1 MARGRARVRAPVGR
15 GAVGVDVPT
24 TRYAKTLDGG
34 YIAFK
39 VLGELQGDHDIAV
52 VGSIATNLELFF
64 EFEPAARSWFELASV
79 ARLSLHD
86 RRGTGLSDDM
96 GGLPDLETRAA
107 DLLAVLDAAEQERP
121 VLLASNDGGMV
132 AALLAATHPERVR
145 GLVWFGAQ
153 ARSVAGSGWPYGRD
167 PDAVERLARA
177 AEAGW
182 GTEAFVR
189 EMYPDAQMDDGSVRF
204 LAKMQRHACGPG
216 TAVTFI
222 RLLFEYDVRDVL
234 PSLRLPALALAPEG
248 SSSGWLADQA
258 RATAALIARAEF
270 HFLPIFASRLWS
282 PPVIEETLAFCGI
295 DRPPPEL
302 DTVLSTVL
310 FTDIVGS
317 TQRQAQLGDRQ
328 WKDLLQHHHAAV
340 RESLSRWR
348 GVENDTAGDGFYA
361 TFDGPARAV
370 RCAQELIEK
379 VAKLGIEIRAGVHIG
394 ECELIDGKPGGI
406 AVTTGSRISALAG
419 ASQVLVSQTVKD
431 LVAGSGLS
439 FEDAGEHGL
448 KGVPDR
454 WHLYRVVR

>member
-1 MARGRARVRAPVGR
+1 
-15 GAVGVDVPT
+15 VDVPT

-39 VLGELQGDHDIAV
+39 VLGEPRGDHDIAV

-64 EFEPAARSWFELASV
+64 EFEPAARSWFELAAS
-79 ARLSLHD
+79 ARVSFHD

-107 DLLAVLDAAEQERP
+107 DLLAVLDAAGQERP
-121 VLLASNDGGMV
+121 VLVASNDGGMV
-132 AALLAATHPERVR
+132 AALLAATHPERVG

-153 ARSVAGSGWPYGRD
+153 ARSVVGPGWPYGRD
-167 PDAVERLARA
+167 PYAVERLASA
-177 AEAGW
+177 AETSW

-189 EMYPDAQMDDGSVRF
+189 QMYPDAQMDDDAVRF

-248 SSSGWLADQA
+248 SPSGWLAEQA
-258 RATAALIARAEF
+258 KATAALIAGAEYRS
-270 HFLPIFASRLWS
+270 LPIFASRLWS
-282 PPVIEETLAFCGI
+282 PPVIDETLAFCGI

-317 TQRQAQLGDRQ
+317 TQRQAQLGDRM
-328 WKDLLQHHHAAV
+328 WKELLQRHHAEV

-370 RCAQELIEK
+370 RCAQELTAR
-379 VAKLGIEIRAGVHIG
+379 VAKLGIEIRAGVHTG

-406 AVTTGSRISALAG
+406 AVTTGARISALAG
-419 ASQVLVSQTVKD
+419 GSEVLVSRTVKD

-439 FEDAGEHGL
+439 FEDAGEHEL

-454 WHLYRVVR
+454 WHLYRVVS